1 MRLTPLLLL
10 GIAASACS
18 GERSGAGAPCGL
30 AATIGPS
37 SLLSQFGVPRQ
48 TLSEPPERLPER
60 LAARVA
66 GGPAFSA
73 VIGQERAGDSLLVV
87 GIEGSA
93 PQEFTLG
100 FGVLVMEKNGSPR
113 GVMLFQ
119 GLPVENAP
127 RLGTVTMGAV
137 SAPLIGV
144 EADPTSYE
152 QAECPFF
159 PDSLAR

>member
-1 MRLTPLLLL
+1 MRLIPLLIL
-10 GIAASACS
+10 GLASAACS
-18 GERSGAGAPCGL
+18 GERSGAPCGL

-60 LAARVA
+60 LAARMA

-73 VIGQERAGDSLLVV
+73 VVGRERAGDSLLVV
-87 GIEGSA
+87 GVEGTA
-93 PQEFTLG
+93 PEAFTLG
-100 FGVLVMEKNGSPR
+100 FGVLVMEPNGNAR
-113 GVMLFQ
+113 GIMLFQ

>member
-1 MRLTPLLLL
+1 MRLIPLLLL
-10 GIAASACS
+10 GIASAACS
-18 GERSGAGAPCGL
+18 GERSGAPCGL

-60 LAARVA
+60 VAARLAA
-66 GGPAFSA
+66 GPAFSA
-73 VIGQERAGDSLLVV
+73 VVGQEQAGDSLLVIGV
-87 GIEGSA
+87 EGTPPEA
-93 PQEFTLG
+93 FTLG
-100 FGVLVMEKNGSPR
+100 FGVLVMDKSGTAR

-152 QAECPFF
+152 QPECPFF

>member
-1 MRLTPLLLL
+1 MRLSSLFLLAF
-10 GIAASACS
+10 AATACS
-18 GERSGAGAPCGL
+18 SERSGAPCGL

-37 SLLSQFGVPRQ
+37 SLISQFGVPRQ
-48 TLSEPPERLPER
+48 TLSEPPANLPER
-60 LAARVA
+60 LVARLA

-73 VIGQERAGDSLLVV
+73 VIGRERAGDSLLVV
-87 GIEGSA
+87 GVDGAA
-93 PQEFTLG
+93 PEAFTLG
-100 FGVLVMEKNGSPR
+100 FGVLVMDKSARPR

-127 RLGTVTMGAV
+127 RIGTVTMGAV

-144 EADPTSYE
+144 EAEPTSYE

>member
-1 MRLTPLLLL
+1 MRLIPLLLL
-10 GIAASACS
+10 AIASAACS
-18 GERSGAGAPCGL
+18 GERGGAPCGL

-48 TLSEPPERLPER
+48 TLSEPPARLPER
-60 LAARVA
+60 LAARLA

-73 VIGQERAGDSLLVV
+73 VVGQERSGDSLLVV
-87 GIEGSA
+87 GIEGTA
-93 PQEFTLG
+93 PETFTLG
-100 FGVLVMEKNGSPR
+100 FGVLVLDKGSRAR

-127 RLGTVTMGAV
+127 RIGTVTMGAV

-144 EADPTSYE
+144 EAEPTSYE
-152 QAECPFF
+152 QTECPFF